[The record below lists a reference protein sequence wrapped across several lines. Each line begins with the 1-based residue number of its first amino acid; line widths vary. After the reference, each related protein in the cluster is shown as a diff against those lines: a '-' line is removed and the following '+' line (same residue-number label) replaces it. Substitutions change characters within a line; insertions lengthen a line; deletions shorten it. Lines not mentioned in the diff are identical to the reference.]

1 MISILSVPVSQ
12 PRFSGGALIQYRST
26 VAIRNIWNVGLLYV
40 VIPPS
45 TKMNGLPPHMMT
57 SGGKYVGA
65 AVLARTSCHS
75 GSFVL
80 HAGCAGSLYL
90 ANGLLE
96 SGQGESVVAFRI
108 TRSSRHSSS
117 FAPSVVSSPNT
128 LFSCFASGSL
138 LYS

>member
-1 MISILSVPVSQ
+1 MV
-12 PRFSGGALIQYRST
+12 T
-26 VAIRNIWNVGLLYV
+26 
-40 VIPPS
+40 PPS
-45 TKMNGLPPHMMT
+45 TKMNDLSPHIMT

-75 GSFVL
+75 GSLVL
-80 HAGCAGSLYL
+80 HAGCAGSLYF

-96 SGQGESVVAFRI
+96 SGHGESVVAFPI
-108 TRSSRHSSS
+108 TRGSRHSSS

-128 LFSCFASGSL
+128 FFNCFASGSL